1 MELKLSN
8 SALVIQIEIM
18 NSGSSTTKKN
28 PSKHSKNVTSYEN
41 AIGGLDTINEM
52 SDQLTSIASVSAI
65 AASSPVTLLYLLL
78 TFTYRTALCLR
89 SLGKPRLA

>member
-1 MELKLSN
+1 MVSCRIAYSGSFECVPSIRIAMELKLSN

-41 AIGGLDTINEM
+41 VIGGLDTINEM
-52 SDQLTSIASVSAI
+52 SD
-65 AASSPVTLLYLLL
+65 
-78 TFTYRTALCLR
+78 
-89 SLGKPRLA
+89 

>member
-28 PSKHSKNVTSYEN
+28 PSKHSKNVTSHEN

-52 SDQLTSIASVSAI
+52 SDQLTSIESVSAI
-65 AASSPVTLLYLLL
+65 AASYPVTMLCSLL
-78 TFTYRTALCLR
+78 TFTFRTVLCLR
-89 SLGKPRLA
+89 SLGKP